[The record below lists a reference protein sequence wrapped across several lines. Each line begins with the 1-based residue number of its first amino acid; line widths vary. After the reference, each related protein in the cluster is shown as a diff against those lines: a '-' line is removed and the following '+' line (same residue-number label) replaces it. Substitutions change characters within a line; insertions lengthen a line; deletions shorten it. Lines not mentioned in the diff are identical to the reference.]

1 MATQAETA
9 VGVEQAAHG
18 SESGSAI
25 DPIHQFEIKRI
36 IPIEIGPIDPSLT
49 NSALWAVIAVL
60 LVSLIMLLAPRQ
72 LVPTRFQSAVES
84 LYELVFGMTEEVL
97 GRDARQYFPFIF
109 TLFAFILFCN
119 LLGLIPGA
127 FTVTSHIIVTL
138 ALALMVF
145 LGATAIGFIRHGLGY
160 FKLFAPAGVPVVLLP
175 FVVLIEIISYFIRP
189 FSLSI
194 RLFANMMAGHMM
206 LKVIAGFVIMLG
218 VMAGWLP
225 LAAIVALF
233 GSSFWWRC
241 CRPMCSRCSPVSTS
255 TMRCTSITDVHL
267 NPHHR
272 RRTRNGC

>member
-1 MATQAETA
+1 M
-9 VGVEQAAHG
+9 GP
-18 SESGSAI
+18 ESGSAI

-36 IPIEIGPIDPSLT
+36 FPIEIGPIDASFT

-60 LVSLIMLLAPRQ
+60 LVSLMMLLAPRR

-84 LYELVFGMTEEVL
+84 LYELVFGITEEVL

-119 LLGLIPGA
+119 LLGLLPGA

-138 ALALMVF
+138 ALALVVF
-145 LGATAIGFIRHGLGY
+145 LGATAIGFARNGLGY

-175 FVVLIEIISYFIRP
+175 LVVVIEIISYFIRP

-206 LKVIAGFVIMLG
+206 LKVVAGFVVLLG
-218 VMAGWLP
+218 VTAGWLP
-225 LAAIVALF
+225 LAAMVALF
-233 GSSFWWRC
+233 GLELLVACLQAYVFALLTC
-241 CRPMCSRCSPVSTS
+241 LY
-255 TMRCTSITDVHL
+255 L
-267 NPHHR
+267 NDALHVDH
-272 RRTRNGC
+272 